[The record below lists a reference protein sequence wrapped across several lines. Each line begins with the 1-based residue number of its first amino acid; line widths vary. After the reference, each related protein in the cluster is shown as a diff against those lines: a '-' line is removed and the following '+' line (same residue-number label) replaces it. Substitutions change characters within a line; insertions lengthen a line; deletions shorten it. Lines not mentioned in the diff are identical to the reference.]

1 MGTRRPFMPFVSD
14 GSRPP
19 LWNYISISIATCLP
33 SYVAGYE
40 YKNGTAL
47 EAERQNEA
55 YKNACSYGASKDGDD
70 ECYTDQPTR
79 RRALLAN

>member
-1 MGTRRPFMPFVSD
+1 MLFVSD
-14 GSRPP
+14 GFGPP
-19 LWNYISISIATCLP
+19 LWNYNLVQILICLP

-55 YKNACSYGASKDGDD
+55 YKNACSYGASKDGND

-79 RRALLAN
+79 RRALPAN